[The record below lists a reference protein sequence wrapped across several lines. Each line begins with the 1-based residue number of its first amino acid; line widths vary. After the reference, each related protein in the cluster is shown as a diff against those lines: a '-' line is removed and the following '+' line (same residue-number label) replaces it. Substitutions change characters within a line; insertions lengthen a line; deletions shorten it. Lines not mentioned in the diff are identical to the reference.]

1 MQNPKQERYAGLGF
15 PIDLFPKRASAWEDY
30 DDKEM
35 KDTRKRGRRQKKPN
49 DFNKRERERERANGS
64 LSALFTHF
72 FSELVIL
79 ALVSSK
85 KRAKREGN
93 YP

>member
-1 MQNPKQERYAGLGF
+1 
-15 PIDLFPKRASAWEDY
+15 
-30 DDKEM
+30 M
-35 KDTRKRGRRQKKPN
+35 KDTRKRGRQKKPN
-49 DFNKRERERERANGS
+49 DCNKRERERERANGS
-64 LSALFTHF
+64 LSAFTHV
-72 FSELVIL
+72 FSSLVIL

>member
-1 MQNPKQERYAGLGF
+1 
-15 PIDLFPKRASAWEDY
+15 
-30 DDKEM
+30 M
-35 KDTRKRGRRQKKPN
+35 KDTRKRGRQKKPN

-72 FSELVIL
+72 FSSLVIL
-79 ALVSSK
+79 ALTSSK

>member
-1 MQNPKQERYAGLGF
+1 
-15 PIDLFPKRASAWEDY
+15 
-30 DDKEM
+30 M
-35 KDTRKRGRRQKKPN
+35 KDTRKRGRQKKPKN
-49 DFNKRERERERANGS
+49 FNKRERERERASGS
-64 LSALFTHF
+64 LSAFFTRF
-72 FSELVIL
+72 FSSSLVIL

>member
-1 MQNPKQERYAGLGF
+1 
-15 PIDLFPKRASAWEDY
+15 
-30 DDKEM
+30 M
-35 KDTRKRGRRQKKPN
+35 KDTRKRGRQKKPN
-49 DFNKRERERERANGS
+49 DCNERERERESKRFS
-64 LSALFTHF
+64 LSIFTHF
-72 FSELVIL
+72 FSSSLVIL